1 MPLLHDQGAG
11 VVAGDEVHK
20 FMSKYDKSER
30 PIAVD
35 SKQRLYLNKGGEV
48 IDREDKLQRMTSWD
62 LLYFVVRANFDHVES
77 EYLRGYEKG
86 WVKEADGGV
95 GGVDVGPTT
104 TREVPRSDGGE
115 GDYEYGRKVTGIS
128 EEGDNVKVT
137 FEHVREQD
145 FKETEDVIADL
156 VIVADG
162 ASSTVRRLLSPSSP
176 KRTYAGYVAFR
187 GTVLETELSGPAAE
201 VFVERFPFFHS
212 QGQQILAY
220 TIPGKAGTLEVGKRP
235 VNWVWYVNVDGNS
248 QSQQYKD
255 IMTDKNGNTHRYTL
269 PTGGHMRDEVWT
281 GMKKRAREDLPPQ
294 YAELV
299 EKTTTPFVQAVTDLE
314 PPTGG
319 KAWYLGGKTVIVG
332 DAFSGFRP
340 HTAASTS
347 QAALHA
353 ILLGELFAGNMDREK
368 YENQVYDYGKRVQQK
383 GVELG
388 ERSQFGRHPL
398 SS

>member
-1 MPLLHDQGAG
+1 MTSTALRRLGHNVTIYERSPTPLLHDQGAG

-20 FMSKYDKSER
+20 FMSKYDKSKR

-35 SKQRLYLNKGGEV
+35 SKQRLYLNKAGDV
-48 IDREDKLQRMTSWD
+48 IDREDKIQRMTSWD
-62 LLYFVVRANFDHVES
+62 LLYFVARANFDRVES
-77 EYLRGYEKG
+77 EYLQGYE
-86 WVKEADGGV
+86 
-95 GGVDVGPTT
+95 
-104 TREVPRSDGGE
+104 VPKNDGGE

-128 EEGDNVKVT
+128 EQGDRVKVT
-137 FEHVREQD
+137 FEHVRDKES
-145 FKETEDVIADL
+145 KETEDVIADL

-176 KRTYAGYVAFR
+176 ERTYAGYVAFR
-187 GTVLETELSGPAAE
+187 GTVPETELSASAAE
-201 VFVERFPFFHS
+201 VFVEKFPFFHS
-212 QGQQILAY
+212 EGQQILAY

-235 VNWVWYVNVDGNS
+235 VNWVWYVNVVGNS
-248 QSQQYKD
+248 QEYKD
-255 IMTDKNGNTHRYTL
+255 TMTDKNGNTHRYTL
-269 PTGGHMRDEVWT
+269 PTGGHMRHEVWT
-281 GMKKRAREDLPPQ
+281 DMKKRAREDLPPQ

-299 EKTTTPFVQAVTDLE
+299 EKTTTPFVQAITDLE
-314 PPTGG
+314 PPTDG

-332 DAFSGFRP
+332 DAYSGFRP

-353 ILLGELFAGNMDREK
+353 LLLGELFAGNMDREK
-368 YENQVYDYGKRVQQK
+368 YENQVYGYGRRVQRK

-388 ERSQFGRHPL
+388 ERSQFRRHPL